1 MLAVVAV
8 LGFLWLAVLVVMG
21 WLQLPDIDTPR
32 LGPLPYPLLMFA
44 GGLLLGLGLAALA
57 RALGRSGARR
67 RGQQI
72 RRRLT
77 DTVAE
82 VARERII
89 GPVRAV
95 WLGTGT
101 RESLTRPSAVLDRP
115 ARLQRPSQPLE
126 APASVP
132 PA

>member
-21 WLQLPDIDTPR
+21 WLQLPDVDTPR

-57 RALGRSGARR
+57 RALGRRGARR

-72 RRRLT
+72 RRRLN
-77 DTVAE
+77 DKVAE
-82 VARERII
+82 VAAERII

-95 WLGTGT
+95 LARHRLT
-101 RESLTRPSAVLDRP
+101 RESLDQAEQKPRR
-115 ARLQRPSQPLE
+115 
-126 APASVP
+126 
-132 PA
+132 